1 MNNPVNEHDI
11 VVNAIIAANKAD
23 YTALSN
29 IEKEENYI
37 AQLFPD
43 IILLDKKTE
52 KPVFK
57 IEVKKN
63 GNIAQCIQQWKSV
76 PNIPATL
83 YIIVPLTDLANAKSI
98 AGVVGLNTR
107 FGSYTVDDK
116 QRVLVKYE

>member
-52 KPVFK
+52 K
-57 IEVKKN
+57 I
-63 GNIAQCIQQWKSV
+63 
-76 PNIPATL
+76 
-83 YIIVPLTDLANAKSI
+83 
-98 AGVVGLNTR
+98 R
-107 FGSYTVDDK
+107 
-116 QRVLVKYE
+116 